1 MLISTY
7 LPIGVSNI
15 SYVSLGRLSSVSGDF
30 RQSRENFVSLGRKSG
45 EDQATE
51 RRNRARAS
59 KIKRQGHRARSN
71 RRSSFCYGSCASS
84 QGSLDWFEVQGGE
97 DS

>member
-1 MLISTY
+1 MFQILVT
-7 LPIGVSNI
+7 
-15 SYVSLGRLSSVSGDF
+15 SVSGDF